1 MKDTFVLYNNQGVL
15 FMTNQIKDYDIIILG
30 GGPAGLSAG
39 LYASRGNV
47 KTVIIE
53 KLIPGGQ
60 LNNTLEV
67 ENYPGMS
74 NVTGP
79 QISQAMEEQTRSFGC
94 EIINNVETTKVY
106 LDKDYKILETD
117 KGTFRT
123 KALII
128 ATGSEHKKL
137 GVPGENEYSG
147 KGVSYCAVC
156 DGAFFK
162 EKELV
167 VVGGGDAAVEE
178 GTYLTRYASKV
189 TIVHRRNEFRA
200 EKIIQDRAFKNPKIK
215 VIWDTTVP
223 KINGDVLGVTS
234 VTFKN
239 VKSNEESD
247 FKCDGVFIYV
257 GLVPNTELFKGIV
270 GLDSAGR
277 VLTNEKMETNI
288 PGIYAAG
295 DVRETPLKQ
304 AVTAAA
310 DGSLAATMALG
321 YLESIHDKVP
331 VSKL

>member
-1 MKDTFVLYNNQGVL
+1 MANTD
-15 FMTNQIKDYDIIILG
+15 IKDYDIIILG

-39 LYASRGNV
+39 LYAARGNV
-47 KTVIIE
+47 KTVILE

-60 LNNTLEV
+60 LNNTLDV
-67 ENYPGMS
+67 ENYPGIDHT
-74 NVTGP
+74 TGP
-79 QISQAMEEQTRSFGC
+79 IIAQAMEAQTKRFGC
-94 EIINNVETTKVY
+94 EIINNVETTKVTFSG
-106 LDKDYKILETD
+106 DYKILETD

-128 ATGSEHKKL
+128 GTGSEHKKL
-137 GVPGENEYSG
+137 GVPGEVEYSG

-189 TIVHRRNEFRA
+189 NIVHRRNEFRA
-200 EKIIQDRAFKNPKIK
+200 EKIIQDRAFNNPKIN
-215 VIWDTTVP
+215 VIWDTSVP

-234 VTFKN
+234 VTLKN
-239 VKSNEESD
+239 AKTGEEKD

-257 GLVPNTELFKGIV
+257 GLTPNTELFKGLIN
-270 GLDSAGR
+270 LDSAGR
-277 VLTNEKMETNI
+277 IITNEKMETNV
-288 PGIYAAG
+288 PGVFAAG

-310 DGSLAATMALG
+310 DGSLAATIALG
-321 YLESIHDKVP
+321 YLESIHEKQKVH
-331 VSKL
+331 